1 MASLEKLNET
11 DFVLRGDLVFK
22 TTNAVYEEN
31 LAFFKAVKSSI
42 NISLEGVEHVDSSG
56 LALIVDWFRMVKKNK
71 HYLNVT
77 NMPQQ
82 MSDLA
87 KLSSVDELLFN
98 SSSNQSSNK

>member
-11 DFVLRGDLVFK
+11 NFVLRGDLVFE
-22 TTNAVYEEN
+22 TISAVYEEN
-31 LAFFKAVKSSI
+31 LSIFKDINTSI

-56 LALIVDWFRMVKKNK
+56 LALIVDWFRLMKKNK
-71 HYLNVT
+71 YHLHIT

-87 KLSSVDELLFN
+87 KLSSVDELL
-98 SSSNQSSNK
+98 SHE